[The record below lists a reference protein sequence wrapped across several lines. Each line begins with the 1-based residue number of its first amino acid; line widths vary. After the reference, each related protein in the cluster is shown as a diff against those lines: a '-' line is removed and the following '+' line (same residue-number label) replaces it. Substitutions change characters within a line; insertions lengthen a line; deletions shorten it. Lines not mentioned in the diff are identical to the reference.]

1 MVTDFSFVGLL
12 KGTWNQVS
20 TAFWQKYPNPYST
33 NVLTED
39 VIFREVTP
47 DNRLLS
53 RRLLTKTGPVPRWAE
68 SFLPSFTAY
77 YVIEDSVVDPVNK
90 TIVTSTRNT
99 SHTHFISVKEQC
111 VYRVNPEDSNWT
123 EISKK
128 AWISSSMFGLSKRV
142 KELGLARV
150 KDTVPNTMKGFE
162 YILAKMLD
170 EGKAKDMA

>member
-1 MVTDFSFVGLL
+1 MVTDFSFVGLI

-68 SFLPSFTAY
+68 SFFTSFTAY

-90 TIVTSTRNT
+90 TMVTFTRNI
-99 SHTHFISVKEQC
+99 SHTHFIS
-111 VYRVNPEDSNWT
+111 W
-123 EISKK
+123 
-128 AWISSSMFGLSKRV
+128 
-142 KELGLARV
+142 
-150 KDTVPNTMKGFE
+150 
-162 YILAKMLD
+162 LD
-170 EGKAKDMA
+170 EELLNLRKCYVLNSSQFLILYLLSFFSVSNVLIKVNITCILCHFYSLE